1 MLQPLEMGC
10 AQKLM
15 SQKLSGQLS
24 KNKILLTETNLKEL
38 GGVCLKVFSLTNNKW
53 IYTYP
58 LTLTLCVTLKK
69 KRRKLMQSSR
79 L

>member
-15 SQKLSGQLS
+15 WQKLSGQLS

-38 GGVCLKVFSLTNNKW
+38 GGVCLKVFSLTNNK
-53 IYTYP
+53 
-58 LTLTLCVTLKK
+58 
-69 KRRKLMQSSR
+69 
-79 L
+79 